1 MFHDIINWDG
11 EFMKYGIIF
20 DLDGTLWN
28 VTDTTYESVN
38 EVSGKYKLN
47 SVSRDSVISCF
58 GLDKDDTALKY
69 FPTLDK
75 NFRLKLM
82 DEIALLNINILKI
95 SGGNIYDGVKNILKS
110 LSRKYDL
117 YIVSNTA
124 NNEYIDAFLDSNNV
138 RDYFKDYIAASSI
151 NISKSDAIKKII
163 DDNKIGRAIYVGD
176 TIYDQEA
183 SKNANIPFIWAKYGF
198 GKNVCAEYNINNFSE
213 IIIVIKNI
221 LKHY

>member
-1 MFHDIINWDG
+1 
-11 EFMKYGIIF
+11 MKYGILF
-20 DLDGTLWN
+20 DLDGTLWD

-38 EVSGKYKLN
+38 EVSRKYKLN
-47 SVSRDSVISCF
+47 SVSRDTVISCF
-58 GLDKDDTALKY
+58 GLDKNNTSLNYYPA
-69 FPTLDK
+69 LDK
-75 NFRLKLM
+75 EFRLKLM
-82 DEIALLNINILKI
+82 DEIAILNINRLKI
-95 SGGNIYDGVKNILKS
+95 SGGNIYDGVKSILES
-110 LSRKYDL
+110 LSKKYDL

-124 NNEYIDAFLDSNNV
+124 NNEYIDAFLDGNNV

-163 DDNKIGRAIYVGD
+163 DDNKIERAIYVGD

-198 GKNVCAEYNINNFSE
+198 GKNINVEYSINNFSE
-213 IIIVIKNI
+213 IISVIENV

>member
-1 MFHDIINWDG
+1 
-11 EFMKYGIIF
+11 MKYGIIF

-28 VTDTTYESVN
+28 VTDTTYMSVN
-38 EVSGKYKLN
+38 EVSRKYKLN
-47 SVSRDSVISCF
+47 SVSRDTVISCF
-58 GLDKDDTALKY
+58 GLDKNDTSLKY
-69 FPTLDK
+69 FPVLDK
-75 NFRLKLM
+75 GFRLKLM
-82 DEIALLNINILKI
+82 DEIAILNINRLKI
-95 SGGNIYDGVKNILKS
+95 SGGNIYDGVKDTLKILSK
-110 LSRKYDL
+110 KYNL

-198 GKNVCAEYNINNFSE
+198 GKNVCAEYSINNFSE
-213 IIIVIKNI
+213 IISVIENIFKN
-221 LKHY
+221 Y